1 MEVGGHH
8 FWHRLDPFYFVG
20 LIFVAKQKASSSVLL
35 VLEVVLLLLG
45 EVVGEQL
52 GWLVGSLGLKVH
64 FVFD

>member
-1 MEVGGHH
+1 MGYLH
-8 FWHRLDPFYFVG
+8 FWRQSDLFYFVG
-20 LIFVAKQKASSSVLL
+20 LIFVAKQKASSSVLW
-35 VLEVVLLLLG
+35 VLEAVLLVLG